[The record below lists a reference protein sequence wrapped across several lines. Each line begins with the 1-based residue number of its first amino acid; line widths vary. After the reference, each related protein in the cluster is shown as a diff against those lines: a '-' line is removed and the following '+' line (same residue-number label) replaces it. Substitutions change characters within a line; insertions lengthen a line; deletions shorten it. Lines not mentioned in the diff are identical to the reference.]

1 MMGGRARKVVGAS
14 ALSGVAVALIVAAGM
29 GAPASFGAGIDVG
42 RQEYEVN
49 CIACHGEDGKG
60 GAYAAMLTVPV
71 PDLTTLARRNGG
83 VFPYHRVHR
92 AIDGRE
98 ALKGHGPRDM
108 PIWGRDYLAKAEEAF
123 FGYSLSAEGFVRS
136 RILALVDYLHRLQ
149 RD

>member
-1 MMGGRARKVVGAS
+1 MASTHRIAVGSTWRRGLGVALAAWVGAYP
-14 ALSGVAVALIVAAGM
+14 VALHAAD
-29 GAPASFGAGIDVG
+29 IDVG

-60 GAYAAMLTVPV
+60 GTYAAMLTVAV
-71 PDLTTLARRNGG
+71 PDLTTLTRRNGG

-108 PIWGRDYLAKAEEAF
+108 PIWGRDYLDEAESVF

-136 RILALVDYLHRLQ
+136 RILALVDYVHRLQ

>member
-1 MMGGRARKVVGAS
+1 MASTLRIAVGSTWRRGLGVALAAWVGAYS
-14 ALSGVAVALIVAAGM
+14 VAAR
-29 GAPASFGAGIDVG
+29 AADIDVG

-60 GAYAAMLTVPV
+60 GTYAAMLTVPV
-71 PDLTTLARRNGG
+71 PDLTTLTRRNGG

-108 PIWGRDYLAKAEEAF
+108 PIWGRDYLDEAEAVF

-136 RILALVDYLHRLQ
+136 RILALVDYVHRLQ

>member
-1 MMGGRARKVVGAS
+1 MRTRHLAGSLLCITMAATGGGSRAAE
-14 ALSGVAVALIVAAGM
+14 AVDIGK
-29 GAPASFGAGIDVG
+29 S
-42 RQEYEVN
+42 EYDAN

-60 GAYAAMLTVPV
+60 GSYAAMLTVPV
-71 PDLTTLARRNGG
+71 PDLTTLARRNAG

>member
-1 MMGGRARKVVGAS
+1 MGGGLKVAVQ
-14 ALSGVAVALIVAAGM
+14 LWVRRGVAAALVVATAASLGLSH
-29 GAPASFGAGIDVG
+29 GADIDVG

-60 GAYAAMLTVPV
+60 GTYAVMLTVPV
-71 PDLTTLARRNGG
+71 PDLTTLSQRNGG

-98 ALKGHGPRDM
+98 VLRGHGPRDM

-123 FGYSLSAEGFVRS
+123 FGYSLSAEGYVRS
-136 RILALVDYLHRLQ
+136 RILALVDYVHRLQ

>member
-1 MMGGRARKVVGAS
+1 MASTHRIAVGS
-14 ALSGVAVALIVAAGM
+14 TWRRGLGVALAAWMGAYPVALRAAD
-29 GAPASFGAGIDVG
+29 IDVG

-60 GAYAAMLTVPV
+60 GTYAAMLTVPV
-71 PDLTTLARRNGG
+71 PDLTTLTRRNGG

-108 PIWGRDYLAKAEEAF
+108 PIWGRDYLDEAEAVF

-136 RILALVDYLHRLQ
+136 RILALVDYVHRLQ